1 MIALVWPAYKAS
13 NLIIIVHSSAQL
25 AYILDDKVYKSPLQ
39 TLVCPTNVPGVL
51 RELPNHFPFIWL
63 RSTEKAEAFL
73 PPLVIVLDLRCDLVW
88 GNIRGDNRGDIFSV
102 ALVNW
107 LKFSIYRGGD
117 ILKCLNRTQ
126 SRAQS
131 GVHLELPLNF
141 VQDIR
146 LDLFDIVWNSEKFS
160 IFAEEKRPVQH
171 EVLSSYLRG
180 L

>member
-1 MIALVWPAYKAS
+1 M
-13 NLIIIVHSSAQL
+13 
-25 AYILDDKVYKSPLQ
+25 
-39 TLVCPTNVPGVL
+39 
-51 RELPNHFPFIWL
+51 
-63 RSTEKAEAFL
+63 
-73 PPLVIVLDLRCDLVW
+73 
-88 GNIRGDNRGDIFSV
+88 
-102 ALVNW
+102 
-107 LKFSIYRGGD
+107 
-117 ILKCLNRTQ
+117 KCLNRTQ